1 MSRFPDIIPSAGLL
15 THLESPPTLPS
26 GLDHNQDE
34 DHYHLLLK
42 IHEMRGLTIRSR
54 YDTYLSKHGRDYA
67 PTSFMGSTIQHVEE
81 DSTFHI
87 GISQRHGTLREDDT
101 LQTDPSSAPDE
112 FRPARQ
118 APPAPSDDLTAS
130 MTQDEST
137 TNDHDLDRLT
147 LAFRTTPLLIDR
159 QAPPS
164 RHSSRSP
171 ERRPTSAGRPTRTT
185 IPPAKEQILQAI
197 HRPAVNAIK
206 AKIPLLADVDSDIG
220 SDADIAP
227 DQTSPRF
234 DAPVHDGADE
244 LGPSDLDVTPRR
256 QQRMVRSTLHESPRS
271 RLRHIHYAST
281 AMGYLSDSP
290 SRHPR
295 PDTRRHNGYASDGTL
310 ATPQRNRL
318 SVLDEPVPPAG
329 SRFPPMASRLP
340 RSPLST
346 PRGTST
352 PIKHT
357 SRLMEEF
364 SSMDEA
370 TGMAGDDSDQHSHA
384 SVPLTYGGPVR
395 RKPQT
400 QTLPTERS
408 RPDSQTSLRAKADRS
423 DSRTGYHLGLPDPV
437 MPPQRSRPQSP
448 DPSRHV
454 SDALDM
460 EADRLDRAFA
470 EKGGDM
476 DDLMR
481 GARTY
486 YVTGILGR
494 TMERWST
501 RLRHE
506 QVSRP
511 FLPSRIVTTP
521 LTTSASSSFTSLDL
535 CSTGGPCL

>member
-1 MSRFPDIIPSAGLL
+1 MSDLPSCPF
-15 THLESPPTLPS
+15 TSHLPRLNPPASLSS

-54 YDTYLSKHGRDYA
+54 YETYLSKHGRDYA
-67 PTSFMGSTIQHVEE
+67 PTSFMGSTIQHAEE
-81 DSTFHI
+81 DSTYHI

-118 APPAPSDDLTAS
+118 APPIPSDDLTAS

-147 LAFRTTPLLIDR
+147 IAFRTTPLLIDR
-159 QAPPS
+159 QAPPP

-171 ERRPTSAGRPTRTT
+171 ERPPTSTGRTSRTT

-197 HRPAVNAIK
+197 QRPAVNPIK
-206 AKIPLLADVDSDIG
+206 AKIPLFADVDSDIG

-227 DQTSPRF
+227 GQASPRF
-234 DAPVHDGADE
+234 SAPVHDGDDE
-244 LGPSDLDVTPRR
+244 LGFSDLDVTPRR
-256 QQRMVRSTLHESPRS
+256 QQRVARATLHDSPRS
-271 RLRHIHYAST
+271 RLRHVHHAST
-281 AMGYLSDSP
+281 AIGYLSDSP

-295 PDTRRHNGYASDGTL
+295 PEARQHNGYASDGTL
-310 ATPQRNRL
+310 ATPHRTRL
-318 SVLDEPVPPAG
+318 SVLDEPIPPAG

-370 TGMAGDDSDQHSHA
+370 TGLAGEDTDRDSHA

-395 RKPQT
+395 RKPST
-400 QTLPTERS
+400 PTLPTEAS
-408 RPDSQTSLRAKADRS
+408 RPDLQTSHHAKPDRS
-423 DSRTGYHLGLPDPV
+423 NSRTGYHLGLPDPV
-437 MPPQRSRPQSP
+437 VLPQRSRSQSP

-454 SDALDM
+454 SHALDM
-460 EADRLDRAFA
+460 EADQLDRAFA

-481 GARTY
+481 GAHTY

-494 TMERWST
+494 AMERWST

-511 FLPSRIVTTP
+511 FLPSRVITTP
-521 LTTSASSSFTSLDL
+521 LISFASPLS
-535 CSTGGPCL
+535 PV